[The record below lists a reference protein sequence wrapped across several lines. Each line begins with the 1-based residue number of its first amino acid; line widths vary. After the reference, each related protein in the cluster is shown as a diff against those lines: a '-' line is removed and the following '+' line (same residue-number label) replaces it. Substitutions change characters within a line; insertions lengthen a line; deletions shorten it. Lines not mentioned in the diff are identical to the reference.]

1 MKNIVVIL
9 LSLSLCNSFAQQT
22 KSKTLQLKYTL
33 PQGWTAAEF
42 GGKSPWEESGNNLC
56 HCSGVLFTRS
66 HKDGKM
72 NVLVYPSTIS
82 GLDST
87 KRNTVGKLR
96 WVDVQKYDK
105 TKNKNFS
112 FERKKS
118 NFIDWPSNEKSYE
131 VLRYFTKVDDHF
143 YIIYAWQESMNALN
157 STNEKEIYEM
167 VNAIEPE

>member
-1 MKNIVVIL
+1 MKNIFVIL

-22 KSKTLQLKYTL
+22 KSKNLKLKYTL

-42 GGKSPWEESGNNLC
+42 GGKSPWEEPGNNLC

-72 NVLVYPSTIS
+72 NVLVYPSTVS
-82 GLDST
+82 GLDSA
-87 KRNTVGKLR
+87 KRNTIGKLR

-131 VLRYFTKVDDHF
+131 VLRYFAKADDHF
-143 YIIYAWQESMNALN
+143 YIIYTWQENMQALN